1 MNKSRK
7 DLIDLCKENGIKVYA
22 GKKKE
27 EIVKLLTEEK
37 KPKEKK
43 PKEKNPK
50 EKKPKEKK
58 PKEKTITQ
66 SHIELFK
73 NLGNYN
79 DENCQF
85 NRFVDFYDSLG
96 VDIQKLIDAIF
107 NEWEE
112 ENRQSGYFNSLLNG
126 HKEKLNAY

>member
-1 MNKSRK
+1 METKIK
-7 DLIDLCKENGIKVYA
+7 ILEKENNSSIFLKKNIEFELPNVPNTIVRLDIQIIFFSEDDEKFELDCIEIMEQKV
-22 GKKKE
+22 
-27 EIVKLLTEEK
+27 IF
-37 KPKEKK
+37 
-43 PKEKNPK
+43 N
-50 EKKPKEKK
+50 
-58 PKEKTITQ
+58 
-66 SHIELFK
+66 HIELK
-73 NLGNYN
+73 DKYN